1 MGVRTMN
8 DVRHTIL
15 ENAKVLFLRY
25 GIRSVT
31 MDDVA
36 RGLGMSKK
44 TLYQHFTNKKDL
56 LAHIVS
62 EFIAKDTKK
71 VAQILAT
78 AQDAIEEL
86 VRMAQSATDDLRQLM
101 SPTALYDLEKY
112 YPELWTQIN
121 GLMIEGVY
129 QMVYNNLLRGMREGL
144 YRSEIDADIIAKLY
158 VSKTNSVLDE
168 SLFPTGKYDKVQ
180 LFEQYFIYHIHGIA
194 TPRGFER
201 LAEIFGAR
209 ETLRALSP

>member
-1 MGVRTMN
+1 MAEFVAN
-8 DVRHTIL
+8 D
-15 ENAKVLFLRY
+15 A
-25 GIRSVT
+25 
-31 MDDVA
+31 
-36 RGLGMSKK
+36 
-44 TLYQHFTNKKDL
+44 
-56 LAHIVS
+56 
-62 EFIAKDTKK
+62 KK
-71 VAQILAT
+71 VGQILTT

-112 YPELWTQIN
+112 YPELWTQIH
-121 GLMIEGVY
+121 GLMVDGVY

-168 SLFPTGKYDKVQ
+168 GLFPTGKYDKVK

-194 TPRGFER
+194 TPKGFDR
-201 LAEIFGAR
+201 LSEIFDNR
-209 ETLRALSP
+209 